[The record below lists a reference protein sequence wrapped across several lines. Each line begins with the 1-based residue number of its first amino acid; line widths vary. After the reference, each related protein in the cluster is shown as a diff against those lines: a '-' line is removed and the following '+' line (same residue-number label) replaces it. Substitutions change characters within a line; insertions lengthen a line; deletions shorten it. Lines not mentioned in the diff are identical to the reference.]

1 MAHFFGV
8 RDSLLTLTVGY
19 GGIKVDDRLTRYVG
33 VDAST
38 RCRRLGRATGEMHP
52 DEQLCVDSSWRR
64 SALACQLSEQTA
76 PCQLSARFIIL
87 ATTLRGHQRSCVDY
101 DCHRFT
107 GGLSDASTAWRS
119 SAKA

>member
-38 RCRRLGRATGEMHP
+38 RCRRLGRATGEVHP
-52 DEQLCVDSSWRR
+52 DEQFCVDSSWQH
-64 SALACQLSEQTA
+64 SALACQGSEQTA
-76 PCQLSARFIIL
+76 QCQLGDRYIVL
-87 ATTLRGHQRSCVDY
+87 ATTLRGHERTCVDY
-101 DCHRFT
+101 DSHRFT
-107 GGLSDASTAWRS
+107 GGFSDALTASRS
-119 SAKA
+119 SANA

>member
-19 GGIKVDDRLTRYVG
+19 GGIEIDDRLTRYVG

-38 RCRRLGRATGEMHP
+38 RCRCLGRVTGEMHP
-52 DEQLCVDSSWRR
+52 DEQFCVDSSWQH
-64 SALACQLSEQTA
+64 SALACQPSEQTA
-76 PCQLSARFIIL
+76 QCQLGARYIVL
-87 ATTLRGHQRSCVDY
+87 ATTLRGHQRTCVDY

-107 GGLSDASTAWRS
+107 GVLSDASTASRS